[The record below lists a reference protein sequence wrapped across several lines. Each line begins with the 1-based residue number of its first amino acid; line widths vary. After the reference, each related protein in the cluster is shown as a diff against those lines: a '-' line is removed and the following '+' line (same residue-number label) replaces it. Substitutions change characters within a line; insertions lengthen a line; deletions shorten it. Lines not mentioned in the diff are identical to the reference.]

1 MPQAE
6 NPAAL
11 VAMPAPDALAAQVI
25 ATCHDRGLTLATCE
39 SLTAG
44 LVAATLA
51 QVPGASKVLRGG
63 LVTYATDLKARLA
76 GVDAELLAE
85 RGAVDPDVAEQM
97 AAGTR
102 RVCGADVGL
111 SCTGVAGPEPQD
123 GKPVGTVFIGLALD
137 IGVDAADGEHADGTE
152 HASRTGRA
160 GARGPVRVARLQLD
174 GDREAIRT
182 TTVSSLFTY
191 LLAALRPSSKP

>member
-1 MPQAE
+1 MPLAE

-11 VAMPAPDALAAQVI
+11 VAMPAPDALAVQVI

-51 QVPGASKVLRGG
+51 QVPGASAVLRGG

-137 IGVDAADGEHADGTE
+137 IGDDAA
-152 HASRTGRA
+152 
-160 GARGPVRVARLQLD
+160 VRVKRLQLG